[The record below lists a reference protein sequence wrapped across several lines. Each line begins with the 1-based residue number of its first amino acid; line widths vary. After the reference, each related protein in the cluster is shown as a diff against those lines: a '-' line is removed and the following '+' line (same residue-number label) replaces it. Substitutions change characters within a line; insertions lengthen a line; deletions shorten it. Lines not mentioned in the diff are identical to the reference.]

1 MKSFTQNRAY
11 SGVVKG
17 VVLDWAGTAVD
28 YGCIGPVAVFAEVF
42 KKYGVDVT
50 IDEARRF
57 MGLMKRDHIRSMF
70 SLTSVNEKWITAHG
84 RKPDENDVDAI
95 FQDTEPMMVS
105 SVASHS
111 DPVPGLIDTIAK
123 LREKKIKI
131 GSSTGYTGP
140 IMEVLAAEAA
150 RKGYMP
156 DSIVCSTDVP
166 SGRPYPWMCYM
177 NAMNLNLYPISSMV
191 KIGDTVADI
200 EEGVNAGMWV
210 VGLTKSGN
218 ELGLTEKEVSML
230 DSSELEKALNRIE
243 ERFVA
248 AGAHYVAEGIWEC
261 IEIIE
266 DINNRLSCGENP
278 ISELHNLRQPF

>member
-11 SGVVKG
+11 NGVVKG

-70 SLTSVNEKWITAHG
+70 SLTSVNEKWIATHG

-150 RKGYMP
+150 RKGYSP

-200 EEGVNAGMWV
+200 EEGINAGMWV

-261 IEIIE
+261 IAIIE

-278 ISELHNLRQPF
+278 MSELQN